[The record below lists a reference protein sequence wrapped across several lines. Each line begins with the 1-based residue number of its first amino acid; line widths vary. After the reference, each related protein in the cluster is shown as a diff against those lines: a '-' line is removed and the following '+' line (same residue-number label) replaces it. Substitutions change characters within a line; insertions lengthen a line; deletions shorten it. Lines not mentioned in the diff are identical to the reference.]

1 MYENKL
7 YLIKIHFT
15 NVMFQLKYFEPV
27 WGENKSV
34 NSNTPL
40 SEWSNVKHK
49 KPKPITVPVSNS
61 TITTD
66 VTLNATATCSSSD
79 DINKNE
85 DIQLELP
92 WDSVDSTTDLA
103 MTPLMEEVI
112 LPSVN
117 NLFILFY
124 SII

>member
-1 MYENKL
+1 
-7 YLIKIHFT
+7 
-15 NVMFQLKYFEPV
+15 MFQLKYFEPV
-27 WGENKSV
+27 WGENKSLS
-34 NSNTPL
+34 SNAPVT
-40 SEWSNVKHK
+40 EWSNVKYK
-49 KPKPITVPVSNS
+49 KPKPITVPVNNS

-66 VTLNATATCSSSD
+66 VALNATATCSSSD

-92 WDSVDSTTDLA
+92 WDSVDSTTNLA

-117 NLFILFY
+117 NFIY
-124 SII
+124 IIL